1 MRTGHNPPTPLPL
14 YLSLGYALL
23 IVYASLY
30 PLTGWRDS
38 GASPTDFLF
47 AGWPRYN
54 TVFDMATNL
63 AAYMPLGF
71 TLATALRRHFSA
83 PAAIALTVLL
93 GGGLS
98 LALEF
103 TQNYLPNRVASNLD
117 LGGNTL
123 GALLGALAGAWCG
136 QRAIDGLR
144 HAHWPATR
152 RGVEAGLLLVGLWL
166 LLQFD
171 LTILSYGA
179 GDLRN
184 WLDMPSPEDFSA
196 SGFQRTEALIAASG
210 VLAGLLLAGLV
221 APSRHPLRRGER
233 LLLDRLVAQLLH
245 QRRLFPLS
253 LLLLGL
259 AARTLAYAL
268 MMEPQAAL
276 AWATPGCLSGLAG
289 GALLWLAASF
299 VHPNA
304 QRALAALALLAATAL
319 VNLAPTNPYLE
330 NVLQGWHPGQFLNFH
345 GLTHFV
351 ATLWPYLTLPWLVLD
366 HRRHFHVDR

>member
-1 MRTGHNPPTPLPL
+1 MRTGHNPSTPLPL

-54 TVFDMATNL
+54 TGFDMATNL
-63 AAYMPLGF
+63 VAYMPLGF
-71 TLATALRRHFSA
+71 TLAAALRRRFSA
-83 PAAIALTVLL
+83 PAAIALTTLL

-98 LALEF
+98 LTLEF

-123 GALLGALAGAWCG
+123 GTLLGALAGAWCG
-136 QRAIDGLR
+136 QRVLDDLR
-144 HAHWPATR
+144 HTHWPATR

-179 GDLRN
+179 GDLRR
-184 WLDMPSPEDFSA
+184 WLDMPSPEDFNA

-221 APSRHPLRRGER
+221 APSR
-233 LLLDRLVAQLLH
+233 

-259 AARTLAYAL
+259 AARTLAFAL

-299 VHPNA
+299 APPNA

-330 NVLQGWHPGQFLNFH
+330 NALQGWHPGQFLNFH

-351 ATLWPYLTLPWLVLD
+351 ATVWPYLTLPWLVLD
-366 HRRHFHVDR
+366 HRRHFHADR